1 VNFGYR
7 RNVAVIGSLLL
18 FCSLGFGAWE
28 QVTSGTKAE
37 LLAVHFPEG
46 TQVGY
51 AVGTDTTGGG
61 AIFKTTDGGNT
72 WVPQTS
78 GQMNGVYDVYFL
90 DDSRGFAVSGG
101 TLLKTTDGGTTWT
114 PSSPPGMQR
123 LNTVQ
128 FPENGQV
135 GYMVATPQG
144 GRGRLL
150 KTTDGGD
157 NWTAITVGGLLNTSL
172 GGGFATDSIGVVVG
186 PGGFIVGTTD
196 GFDSTQQY
204 QGPRTAADL
213 IAVAFSREDATKGYL
228 IGNDTLQGVV
238 RYTADDGASLWDI
251 VRCPV
256 ITAFYGVDM
265 PTADVAYVCGTGGFI
280 GRTVSATDVWA
291 TTVPT
296 GLTAV
301 MRDVCFPNGA
311 DTGYAV
317 GSGGTIL
324 RTYDSGMPWIPAVTE
339 GKAPAVLRDEIRV
352 VSNPSRRGIT
362 FQAETDVKVVVFDTA
377 GRVVT
382 SRAASKGLNFLPLPE
397 AGVYLVKVTSGGFS
411 TTRKLVVEH

>member
-1 VNFGYR
+1 VRIGCRYKT
-7 RNVAVIGSLLL
+7 AVIGSLLL
-18 FCSLGFGAWE
+18 FCSPGFGAWE
-28 QVTSGTKAE
+28 QLTSGTKAE

-61 AIFKTTDGGNT
+61 AIFKTTDGGNA

-101 TLLKTTDGGTTWT
+101 TLLWTTDGGTTWD
-114 PSSPPGMQR
+114 PKAPPGMQR

-128 FPENGQV
+128 FPEDGQV
-135 GYMVATPQG
+135 GYIVATPQG
-144 GRGRLL
+144 GGGRLL

-157 NWTAITVGGLLNTSL
+157 NWTAITVGGLLSTSL
-172 GGGFATDSIGVVVG
+172 GGGFATDSIGVVFG

-204 QGPRTAADL
+204 QGPRTTADL

-228 IGNDTLQGVV
+228 IGSDTLQGVV
-238 RYTADDGASLWDI
+238 RYTADDGASLWDV

-256 ITAFYGVDM
+256 VTAFYGVDM
-265 PTADVAYVCGTGGFI
+265 PTSDVAYICGTGGFI
-280 GRTVSATDVWA
+280 GRAVSATDVWA
-291 TTVPT
+291 TTVPA
-296 GLTAV
+296 GLTAT
-301 MRDVCFPNGA
+301 MRGVCFPNGA

-324 RTYDSGMPWIPAVTE
+324 RTYDGGAPFIPGVAEGRPSVVARSG
-339 GKAPAVLRDEIRV
+339 IRV
-352 VSNPSRRGIT
+352 VANPSRHGIAFRADT
-362 FQAETDVKVVVFDTA
+362 EVNITLFDAA
-377 GRVVT
+377 GRVV
-382 SRAASKGLNFLPLPE
+382 RNFAAAKGLNFLPLPR
-397 AGVYLVKVTSGGFS
+397 AGAYFVKADAQTI
-411 TTRKLVVEH
+411 RVVLTE